1 TAMNNR
7 VRIVVVGDSGVGKTC
22 LTHLIAHNESL
33 VRPGWTVGCNIQVKV
48 HEFKEG
54 TARQCPYFVELFDVG
69 GSLSHKNTRGVFY
82 AGTHGI
88 ILVHDLTNGKSQE
101 QLLDWLYEIVNKEGK
116 DTYKARGHASLPPSP
131 TPMLAT
137 SPSSSSLASAGS
149 GGSGGSA
156 YSSASTAGTDGP
168 WSFDLEEF
176 LGATQTPILVMGTK
190 LDLVDEKR
198 QPKAALKRAGGIADK
213 CGAEEIWLNCRD
225 TKSLAAGTTDAV
237 KLSRF
242 FDCVI
247 EKRES
252 VGMGSGSQLF
262 GGPGLTSPPDRR
274 RPGYGSPSR
283 TAGDMSAFGPGY
295 GYGGMPFLETNDLK

>member
-1 TAMNNR
+1 MAMNNR

-33 VRPGWTVGCNIQVKV
+33 IRPGWTVGCNIQVKI

-54 TARQCPYFVELFDVG
+54 TARQCPYFVELFDIG
-69 GSLSHKNTRGVFY
+69 GSLTHKNTRSVFY
-82 AGTHGI
+82 SGIHGI

-116 DTYKARGHASLPPSP
+116 DTYKARASSMPPSP
-131 TPMLAT
+131 TPMT
-137 SPSSSSLASAGS
+137 SFTGSTTLSPASPAD
-149 GGSGGSA
+149 A
-156 YSSASTAGTDGP
+156 HLR
-168 WSFDLEEF
+168 FDFEEF

-190 LDLVDEKR
+190 LDLIDEKR
-198 QPKAALKRAGGIADK
+198 QPKTAVKKAGGIADK

-225 TKSLAAGTTDAV
+225 TRSLAAGTTDAV

-247 EKRES
+247 DKRES
-252 VGMGSGSQLF
+252 LGSSSSSTSLF
-262 GGPGLTSPPDRR
+262 SCGFIAGTPQDRR
-274 RPGYGSPSR
+274 RPVGSPTR
-283 TAGDMSAFGPGY
+283 SAEYSLY
-295 GYGGMPFLETNDLK
+295 GATGAKLEPRGVPLLETNDLR

>member
-1 TAMNNR
+1 MDNQFFYDFSIFLWGNLNGAATVIVAQIAMNNR

-33 VRPGWTVGCNIQVKV
+33 IRPGWTVGCNIQVKI

-54 TARQCPYFVELFDVG
+54 TARQCPYFVELFDIG

-82 AGTHGI
+82 TGVHGI

-116 DTYKARGHASLPPSP
+116 DTYKSRGNSLPPSP
-131 TPMLAT
+131 TPLSSFSSNTSAT
-137 SPSSSSLASAGS
+137 
-149 GGSGGSA
+149 
-156 YSSASTAGTDGP
+156 DVHVR
-168 WSFDLEEF
+168 FDMEEF

-190 LDLVDEKR
+190 LDLIDEKR
-198 QPKAALKRAGGIADK
+198 QPKTAVKKAGGIADK

-225 TKSLAAGTTDAV
+225 TRSLAAGTTDAV

-252 VGMGSGSQLF
+252 LGGSGSHAF
-262 GGPGLTSPPDRR
+262 GIGGFNAGSPPDRR
-274 RPGYGSPSR
+274 RYGPTSGKMEPS
-283 TAGDMSAFGPGY
+283 AVPL
-295 GYGGMPFLETNDLK
+295 LETTDLK

>member
-1 TAMNNR
+1 MAMNNR

-33 VRPGWTVGCNIQVKV
+33 IRPGWTVGCNIQVKI

-54 TARQCPYFVELFDVG
+54 TARQRPYFVELFDVG
-69 GSLSHKNTRGVFY
+69 GSLSHKNTRSVFY
-82 AGTHGI
+82 TGVHGI

-116 DTYKARGHASLPPSP
+116 DTYKSRGSSLPPSP
-131 TPMLAT
+131 TAPLSSFSSNT
-137 SPSSSSLASAGS
+137 S
-149 GGSGGSA
+149 
-156 YSSASTAGTDGP
+156 GTDGHIR
-168 WSFDLEEF
+168 FDMEEF

-190 LDLVDEKR
+190 LDLIDEKR
-198 QPKAALKRAGGIADK
+198 QPKTAVKKAGGIGVSISHLYTKLFALNFSLIPLADK

-225 TKSLAAGTTDAV
+225 NRSLAAGTTDAV

-252 VGMGSGSQLF
+252 LGGSGSHVF
-262 GGPGLTSPPDRR
+262 GMGGFTAGGPPDRR
-274 RPGYGSPSR
+274 RYGPTSGKLEPS
-283 TAGDMSAFGPGY
+283 AVPL
-295 GYGGMPFLETNDLK
+295 LETDDLK

>member
-1 TAMNNR
+1 MNNR

-33 VRPGWTVGCNIQVKV
+33 IRPGWTVGCNIQVKI

-54 TARQCPYFVELFDVG
+54 TARQCPYFIELFDIG
-69 GSLSHKNTRGVFY
+69 GSLSHKNTRSVFY
-82 AGTHGI
+82 SGIHGV

-116 DTYKARGHASLPPSP
+116 DTYKCRSASLPPSP
-131 TPMLAT
+131 
-137 SPSSSSLASAGS
+137 SPV
-149 GGSGGSA
+149 
-156 YSSASTAGTDGP
+156 YGTDAHMR
-168 WSFDLEEF
+168 FDLEEF
-176 LGATQTPILVMGTK
+176 LGSTQIPILVMGTK
-190 LDLVDEKR
+190 LDLIDEKR
-198 QPKAALKRAGGIADK
+198 QPKTAVKKAGGIADK

-225 TKSLAAGTTDAV
+225 TRSLAAGTTDAV

-252 VGMGSGSQLF
+252 NGCSGAHMVG
-262 GGPGLTSPPDRR
+262 PNATDRR
-274 RPGYGSPSR
+274 RAANSQPTSPEFPMH
-283 TAGDMSAFGPGY
+283 AGKTSADVNSFVPL
-295 GYGGMPFLETNDLK
+295 LETSDLK

>member
-1 TAMNNR
+1 MAMNNR

-33 VRPGWTVGCNIQVKV
+33 IRPGWTVGCNIQVKI

-69 GSLSHKNTRGVFY
+69 GSLSHKNTRSVFY
-82 AGTHGI
+82 TGVHGI

-116 DTYKARGHASLPPSP
+116 DTYKSRGNSLPPSP
-131 TPMLAT
+131 IPLGSFSSNT
-137 SPSSSSLASAGS
+137 STTS
-149 GGSGGSA
+149 
-156 YSSASTAGTDGP
+156 DGHVR
-168 WSFDLEEF
+168 FDMEEF

-190 LDLVDEKR
+190 LDLIDEKR
-198 QPKAALKRAGGIADK
+198 QPKTAVKKAGGIADK

-225 TKSLAAGTTDAV
+225 TRSLAAGTTDAV

-252 VGMGSGSQLF
+252 LGGSGNHPYGI
-262 GGPGLTSPPDRR
+262 GGFNAGSPPDRR
-274 RPGYGSPSR
+274 RYGPTSCKLES
-283 TAGDMSAFGPGY
+283 SAVPL
-295 GYGGMPFLETNDLK
+295 LETNDLK

>member
-1 TAMNNR
+1 MVDNCRNDKEIATNATTNKTNMNNR

-33 VRPGWTVGCNIQVKV
+33 IRPGWTVGCNIQMKI

-54 TARQCPYFVELFDVG
+54 TVRQCPYFIELFDIG
-69 GSLSHKNTRGVFY
+69 GSLSHKNTRSAFYSGIHGV
-82 AGTHGI
+82 

-116 DTYKARGHASLPPSP
+116 DTYKCRGSSLPPSP
-131 TPMLAT
+131 L
-137 SPSSSSLASAGS
+137 PS
-149 GGSGGSA
+149 
-156 YSSASTAGTDGP
+156 YPTDAHKR
-168 WSFDLEEF
+168 FDLEEF
-176 LGATQTPILVMGTK
+176 LGATQIPILVMGTK
-190 LDLVDEKR
+190 LDLIDEKR
-198 QPKAALKRAGGIADK
+198 HPKTAVKKAGGIADK

-225 TKSLAAGTTDAV
+225 TRSLAAGTTDAV

-252 VGMGSGSQLF
+252 IGTATHSVGSSA
-262 GGPGLTSPPDRR
+262 TDRR
-274 RPGYGSPSR
+274 RPVSSQPTSPEFSIYNKMG
-283 TAGDMSAFGPGY
+283 TDSVVPL
-295 GYGGMPFLETNDLK
+295 LETSDLK

>member
-1 TAMNNR
+1 MPVWLWLQFLNQMAMNNR

-33 VRPGWTVGCNIQVKV
+33 IRPGWTVGCNIQVKI

-69 GSLSHKNTRGVFY
+69 GSLSHKNTRSVFY
-82 AGTHGI
+82 TGIHGI

-116 DTYKARGHASLPPSP
+116 DTYKSRGSSMPPSP
-131 TPMLAT
+131 STPLSSFSSNT
-137 SPSSSSLASAGS
+137 S
-149 GGSGGSA
+149 
-156 YSSASTAGTDGP
+156 GTDGHIR
-168 WSFDLEEF
+168 FDMEEF

-190 LDLVDEKR
+190 LDLIDEKR
-198 QPKAALKRAGGIADK
+198 QPKTAVKKAGGIADK

-225 TKSLAAGTTDAV
+225 NRSLAAGTTDAV

-252 VGMGSGSQLF
+252 LGGSGGHVFGMGGF
-262 GGPGLTSPPDRR
+262 TAGSPPDRR
-274 RPGYGSPSR
+274 RYGPTSAKLEPS
-283 TAGDMSAFGPGY
+283 AVPL
-295 GYGGMPFLETNDLK
+295 LETNDLK

>member
-1 TAMNNR
+1 MNNR

-33 VRPGWTVGCNIQVKV
+33 IRPGWTVGCNIQVKI

-54 TARQCPYFVELFDVG
+54 TARQCPYFVELFDIG

-82 AGTHGI
+82 TGVHGI

-116 DTYKARGHASLPPSP
+116 DTYKSRGNSLPPSP
-131 TPMLAT
+131 TPLSSFSSNTSAT
-137 SPSSSSLASAGS
+137 
-149 GGSGGSA
+149 
-156 YSSASTAGTDGP
+156 DVHVR
-168 WSFDLEEF
+168 FDMEEF

-190 LDLVDEKR
+190 LDLIDEKR
-198 QPKAALKRAGGIADK
+198 QPKTAVKKAGGIADK

-225 TKSLAAGTTDAV
+225 TRSLAAGTTDAV

-252 VGMGSGSQLF
+252 LGGSGSHAF
-262 GGPGLTSPPDRR
+262 GIGGFNAGSPPDRR
-274 RPGYGSPSR
+274 RYGPTSGKMEPS
-283 TAGDMSAFGPGY
+283 AVPL
-295 GYGGMPFLETNDLK
+295 LETTDLK

>member
-1 TAMNNR
+1 MNNR

-33 VRPGWTVGCNIQVKV
+33 IRPGWTVGCNIQVKI

-54 TARQCPYFVELFDVG
+54 TVRQCPYFIELFDIG
-69 GSLSHKNTRGVFY
+69 GSLSHKNTRSVFY
-82 AGTHGI
+82 SGIHGV

-116 DTYKARGHASLPPSP
+116 DTYKSRGTSMPPSP
-131 TPMLAT
+131 LPNY
-137 SPSSSSLASAGS
+137 P
-149 GGSGGSA
+149 
-156 YSSASTAGTDGP
+156 TDAHMR
-168 WSFDLEEF
+168 FDLEEF
-176 LGATQTPILVMGTK
+176 LGATQIPILVMGTK
-190 LDLVDEKR
+190 LDLIDEKR
-198 QPKAALKRAGGIADK
+198 HPKTAVKKSGGIADK

-225 TKSLAAGTTDAV
+225 TRSLAAGTTDAV

-252 VGMGSGSQLF
+252 CGSATHIVGSSA
-262 GGPGLTSPPDRR
+262 TDRR
-274 RPGYGSPSR
+274 RPVTSSQPTSPEYSIYSKMG
-283 TAGDMSAFGPGY
+283 TDSFVPL
-295 GYGGMPFLETNDLK
+295 LETSDLK